1 MIATLGGY
9 FPVLQKLKDG
19 SIGAVVEAGDF
30 HIGERGRLDFV
41 RSTDGGESWGA
52 ARAIVA
58 DGPDARNQS
67 FVSLSD
73 GTLVVAYV
81 HAAYTNGQFDRT
93 RGYDKIYVI
102 RSTDYG
108 ETWSPPK
115 QIGASP
121 FTGPQY
127 SPYGKM
133 TELPDGTILMP
144 MYHGSRPSPET
155 SDSVVLRSKDGGETW
170 GDGSMIAETYDET
183 SLVYLSSGRLI
194 AMLRQSGTGDS
205 RGANLFQAESDDL
218 GYTWT
223 EPREITEPGQ
233 HPADLLLLS
242 SGKLLLVFG
251 HRNPPYGVRG
261 LISRDEGATWDY
273 DNQIVLTADS
283 GNSDCGYPSAVQLD
297 DGKIFVAY
305 YAYESPGPF
314 KYNVGVPLGPHRAG
328 VKLDESDLP

>member
-1 MIATLGGY
+1 MPYQYRWEAESEVLIFREKPVKRYMIATLGGY

-205 RGANLFQAESDDL
+205 RG
-218 GYTWT
+218 G
-223 EPREITEPGQ
+223 EPV
-233 HPADLLLLS
+233 
-242 SGKLLLVFG
+242 SGRVGRPRLHVD
-251 HRNPPYGVRG
+251 RAQ
-261 LISRDEGATWDY
+261 RD
-273 DNQIVLTADS
+273 N
-283 GNSDCGYPSAVQLD
+283 
-297 DGKIFVAY
+297 
-305 YAYESPGPF
+305 
-314 KYNVGVPLGPHRAG
+314 RAG
-328 VKLDESDLP
+328 PAPSRPAATLEW